1 MSELINMNA
10 MWINLP
16 EACLNRRQTIKLFNS
31 SAYHF
36 ISPLPF
42 SISSNSPT
50 FKIAT
55 DSLHSKYPVLWLC
68 KQGI

>member
-1 MSELINMNA
+1 

-16 EACLNRRQTIKLFNS
+16 EVCLNRRQTIKLFNS

-36 ISPLPF
+36 MSSLPF
-42 SISSNSPT
+42 SISSNSST
-50 FKIAT
+50 FKIVT
-55 DSLHSKYPVLWLC
+55 DSLHSKYLVLGLC